1 MAHLSKKTHPI
12 RGALWGLMLGIGLA
26 FVLVFTKV
34 IYLSLVPILIVI
46 LAAIVVGILWGQ
58 FAPAKPP
65 KDPEPVRVEQTPA
78 PESSRFD
85 DFTDTDAAIDAA
97 PTDESVRPP
106 PPPGTEPSPSDPT
119 RQSIDRDP
127 DAPTTQ

>member
-1 MAHLSKKTHPI
+1 MAHLSTRTHPF
-12 RGALWGLMLGIGLA
+12 RGALWGLMLGVGLA
-26 FVLVFTKV
+26 LVLVLTTV

-46 LAAIVVGILWGQ
+46 AAAIVVGILWGQ

-85 DFTDTDAAIDAA
+85 DFTDREEDSTTTDNED
-97 PTDESVRPP
+97 
-106 PPPGTEPSPSDPT
+106 TEPSSVQADQDQRPAGESAGGQDDSLPPPT
-119 RQSIDRDP
+119 P
-127 DAPTTQ
+127 

>member
-1 MAHLSKKTHPI
+1 
-12 RGALWGLMLGIGLA
+12 MLGIGLA

-85 DFTDTDAAIDAA
+85 DFTDRDDSTTDGD
-97 PTDESVRPP
+97 TDTVRSSVQADQSQPPPEESVGGQDDPLPP
-106 PPPGTEPSPSDPT
+106 P
-119 RQSIDRDP
+119 
-127 DAPTTQ
+127 TTP